1 MIGGVLAFAGIPG
14 FLANLESLYEIVD
27 EEGPQ
32 WENFLVALREIFRQ
46 DLVTIA
52 EICKNLTSDPELMEL
67 LPDTFET
74 PFDERGYLRPNFKKR
89 LGKGFVQRQNTRF
102 GDSQV
107 RVARFSD
114 DSHSK
119 VARWQFLCGVCGVS
133 NGS

>member
-27 EEGPQ
+27 DEGPQ
-32 WENFLVALREIFRQ
+32 WETFLLALHEIFRK
-46 DLVTIA
+46 DPVTIV
-52 EICKNLTSDPELMEL
+52 EICKQLTSNPELMEL

-74 PFDERGYLRPNFKKR
+74 PFDERGFLSLNFKKR
-89 LGKGFVQRQNTRF
+89 LGKGFIQRQNTRF

-107 RVARFSD
+107 RVKRCSD

-119 VARWQFLCGVCGVS
+119 VARWQFSCGV
-133 NGS
+133 